1 MHRIPCSSR
10 SAAIAA
16 SVESGLRLS
25 DGRRQQRHAS
35 SLMQDIGN
43 SLGGDY
49 CLHGEVRCAWHT
61 HTHLQPAIRSP
72 YCCCCCYIQPTK
84 PIAASQVVIKNFS
97 CQLLSSFH
105 VLSPVLWSQEEQ
117 ACNQHATQEQC
128 VCQANQASQPVAL
141 VQTCSLVVGIDSK
154 ASPRKLASKGTH
166 IVKLVFVRG
175 NNIEEEPRQRP

>member
-1 MHRIPCSSR
+1 MEVGWLVHRIPSSR

-25 DGRRQQRHAS
+25 DGRRQLRQLADARYRKFVGWRLLPARRGQMRLAHSHTLAARHS
-35 SLMQDIGN
+35 
-43 SLGGDY
+43 
-49 CLHGEVRCAWHT
+49 
-61 HTHLQPAIRSP
+61 QPLLLLLVA
-72 YCCCCCYIQPTK
+72 IQPTK

-128 VCQANQASQPVAL
+128 VCQANQPASQ
-141 VQTCSLVVGIDSK
+141 
-154 ASPRKLASKGTH
+154 SP
-166 IVKLVFVRG
+166 
-175 NNIEEEPRQRP
+175 